1 MAKDIKLTNNDYT
14 IEKSVDNAT
23 KDEKKDVFIGR
34 CMADDKMLTEYP
46 DAAQRYAV
54 CQAQLRSLNTSEGEE

>member
-1 MAKDIKLTNNDYT
+1 MPIPTPN
-14 IEKSVDNAT
+14 

-54 CQAQLRSLNTSEGEE
+54 RVAQLRGVNTSEGEE

>member
-1 MAKDIKLTNNDYT
+1 MPIPTP
-14 IEKSVDNAT
+14 T

-34 CMADDKMLTEYP
+34 CMADDKMLSEYP

-54 CQAQLRSLNTSEGEE
+54 CQAQLKTLNVAEGEE

>member
-23 KDEKKDVFIGR
+23 KDETKDTSNSFLYAGIGVLALLFLMLKK
-34 CMADDKMLTEYP
+34 K
-46 DAAQRYAV
+46 
-54 CQAQLRSLNTSEGEE
+54 